1 MQELLETIRAATAE
15 EATAEEK
22 NAGARAC
29 RTLLTALE
37 AEAGKPLALPGASL
51 PNPLAGIDLTQ
62 ALDFL
67 IERLRQ
73 NVPAEDAAPGS
84 GRRSPASGLRI
95 ALVRPPGGPARRR

>member
-1 MQELLETIRAATAE
+1 MNELLDTIRTATAE

-22 NAGARAC
+22 SAGAQAC

-37 AEAGKPLALPGASL
+37 AEAGKPLALVGA
-51 PNPLAGIDLTQ
+51 PPANPLAGIDLTQ

-73 NVPAEDAAPGS
+73 SAPADDVAQGAA
-84 GRRSPASGLRI
+84 RRSVPSGLRI

>member
-1 MQELLETIRAATAE
+1 MNELLETIRAATAE
-15 EATAEEK
+15 EATAEQK
-22 NAGARAC
+22 SAAAQAC

-37 AEAGKPLALPGASL
+37 AEAGKLLAVPSVPA

-73 NVPAEDAAPGS
+73 SMPADDATPAQS
-84 GRRSPASGLRI
+84 RRSVPSGLRI

>member
-1 MQELLETIRAATAE
+1 MQELLEAIRAATAE

-22 NAGARAC
+22 GAGAQAC
-29 RTLLTALE
+29 RTILTALE
-37 AEAGKPLALPGASL
+37 AEVGKPLALPGA
-51 PNPLAGIDLTQ
+51 PPANPLAGIDLTQ

-73 NVPAEDAAPGS
+73 NMPASEAPGP
-84 GRRSPASGLRI
+84 GRRSAPSGLRI